1 MSTRLPLFPAPCHGK
16 SPCVLRVPLLR
27 RRNDLLRQEP
37 LPLRPVLICTCG
49 AVQDWSWFMPV
60 GRYFAFTGSV
70 LLALLF
76 LIDWYLPPSAVE
88 PAGAGVDRSI
98 IRIQSS
104 HKWPSA
110 VVFDTNQP
118 TIVPPA
124 TVVTAEAPIA
134 RPSRDAF
141 ALVPQP
147 ALATAAAVPPPA
159 PKHVTRRVRVARA
172 PAARVDNYET
182 IDFRN
187 PFPPSW

>member
-1 MSTRLPLFPAPCHGK
+1 
-16 SPCVLRVPLLR
+16 
-27 RRNDLLRQEP
+27 
-37 LPLRPVLICTCG
+37 
-49 AVQDWSWFMPV
+49 MPV

-76 LIDWYLPPSAVE
+76 LIDWYLPQSAVE
-88 PAGAGVDRSI
+88 PVRADVDRPI
-98 IRIQSS
+98 IRIQSR

-118 TIVPPA
+118 TIVPPPS
-124 TVVTAEAPIA
+124 VVTAEAPIA
-134 RPSRDAF
+134 RPPREAF
-141 ALVPQP
+141 ALAPQP
-147 ALATAAAVPPPA
+147 ALATAAAIPPTA

-182 IDFRN
+182 IGFRN